1 MIVVTGGAGFIGSN
15 LLAELEGRGE
25 LVVVDRMG
33 SDERWRNIAKRE
45 LMDVIRPEE
54 IFDFLHERSDQVQ
67 AIFHMGAI
75 SSTTEQ
81 DVDQIVEQNIRT
93 TLDLF
98 RWCAQQKVRL
108 IYASSA
114 ATYGDGAAGF
124 DDDDSVDALAQLQ
137 PMNAYGW
144 SKHMVDRRIAR
155 VLREGGSLPPQ
166 VVGLKFFNVYGP
178 NEYHKGSMRSVVH
191 QVHPVAAAGEACKLF
206 ESHHPDYEHG
216 GQLRD
221 FVYVKDVCKVMA
233 WLFDNPGVQ
242 GLYNLGTGQARSFA
256 DLAGAV
262 YTALGKEPQI
272 DYTPMPEQLR
282 DLYQYYTE
290 AKMDKLHFPR
300 GRRARLRAN
309 LPRAGRPVP
318 LALRGAGA
326 WMRPVWLLV
335 VGLEAPFSP
344 E

>member
-33 SDERWRNIAKRE
+33 SDERWRNVAKRE
-45 LMDVIRPEE
+45 LMDVVRPEE
-54 IFDFLHERSDQVQ
+54 IFDFLHDRADQVQ
-67 AIFHMGAI
+67 AVFHMGAI
-75 SSTTEQ
+75 SSTTER

-114 ATYGDGAAGF
+114 ATYGDGEAGF
-124 DDDDSVDALAQLQ
+124 NDDDSVDALAQLQ

-155 VLREGGSLPPQ
+155 VLREGGSHPPQ

-178 NEYHKGSMRSVVH
+178 NEYHKASMRSVVH
-191 QVHPVAAAGEACKLF
+191 QVHPVAAAGEACSLF
-206 ESHHPDYEHG
+206 ESHHPDYAHG

-221 FVYVKDVCKVMA
+221 FVYVKDVCKIMA
-233 WLFDNPGVQ
+233 WLFDNPNVQ

-262 YTALGKEPQI
+262 YSALGKEPQI
-272 DYTPMPEQLR
+272 NYVPMPEQLR
-282 DLYQYYTE
+282 DRYQYFTE
-290 AKMDKLHFPR
+290 AKMNKLV
-300 GRRARLRAN
+300 A
-309 LPRAGRPVP
+309 AGWDQ
-318 LALRGAGA
+318 GFTS
-326 WMRPVWLLV
+326 
-335 VGLEAPFSP
+335 LEDGVRDYVQTYLEQEDPYR
-344 E
+344 